1 MADEEIETLVV
12 VSKIKADV
20 KARGLRSDSS
30 FIESLNKHVKLMI
43 DAASKRAE
51 AAGRKTVSGDD
62 I

>member
-30 FIESLNKHVKLMI
+30 SLNKHVKLMI